1 MVNVIYRG
9 GESRLN
15 PMKAVDFMLAIIRR
29 DGEEAELYAE
39 YPVAATEIGS
49 YESLKQVILKQAKS
63 LGFNE
68 SELVFAYN

>member
-1 MVNVIYRG
+1 
-9 GESRLN
+9 
-15 PMKAVDFMLAIIRR
+15 MLAIIRR